1 MAVVSGLLHLYPDVR
16 TIIRID
22 GQSTM
27 VIELED
33 GLRKRLEVKS
43 NLLCAAGTGRFL
55 EQQVRRIGLSV
66 EDLASLAQKCGALHH
81 RK

>member
-1 MAVVSGLLHLYPDVR
+1 MQ
-16 TIIRID
+16 ID

-43 NLLCAAGTGRFL
+43 NLLCAAGTGRL
-55 EQQVRRIGLSV
+55 PEQQIRRIGLSV
-66 EDLASLAQKCGALHH
+66 EDLPSLAQKCGALHR